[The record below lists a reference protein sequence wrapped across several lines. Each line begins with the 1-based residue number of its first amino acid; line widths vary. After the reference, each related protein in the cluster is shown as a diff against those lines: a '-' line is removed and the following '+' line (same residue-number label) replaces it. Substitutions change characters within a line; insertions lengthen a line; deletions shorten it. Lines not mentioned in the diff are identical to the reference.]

1 MKSLKLKRF
10 EGNPI
15 LVPDHRPWRN
25 VVTFNPGAIVEDGVF
40 YLVERACSS
49 LVPFVCQFG
58 LWKSTDGFHF
68 ELVQEEP
75 VFTREHIGCPEGTVE
90 DPRLAKYGDTYY
102 MTYVQRNYTPE
113 CYPQGKGIPKYVR
126 ITHVPKGDP
135 NNYRSGIARSKDLI
149 HWEDMGL
156 MTPPDNDDR
165 DCVLFPEMVNGRYAM
180 LRRPMYYVGP
190 QYGCDRPSIWLSYS
204 DDLMHWE
211 DPVLVATA
219 QNNTWEQRKIG
230 ASGQPVRTDKG
241 WLTLYHGVDQNAVY
255 RTGVM
260 LLDLNDPTKVIARAP
275 DVIFEPEAFYEI
287 TGLVIPRVVFPSA
300 TVAHNG
306 TLFVYYGCCDT
317 WIGAA
322 TVALDEILDYVCRYP
337 TR

>member
-1 MKSLKLKRF
+1 MKLKRY

-15 LVPDHRPWRN
+15 LIPDDRPWRN
-25 VVTFNPGAIVEDGVF
+25 VVTFNPGAIVEEGVV
-40 YLVERACSS
+40 YLVERACNS

-58 LWKSTDGFHF
+58 LWKSTDGFNF
-68 ELVQEEP
+68 ELVSEEP

-113 CYPQGKGIPKYVR
+113 CYPQGLSVPKYVR
-126 ITHVPKGDP
+126 ITHVPEGDP
-135 NNYRSGIARSKDLI
+135 NNYRSGIAKSKDLI

-180 LRRPMYYVGP
+180 LRRPMYHVGRE
-190 QYGCDRPSIWLSYS
+190 YGCDRPSMWLSYS
-204 DDLMHWE
+204 DDLMNWD

-219 QNNTWEQRKIG
+219 QNDTWEHRKIG
-230 ASGQPVRTDKG
+230 ASGQPVRTEKG
-241 WLTLYHGVDQNAVY
+241 WLTLYHGVDERAVY

-260 LLDLNDPTKVIARAP
+260 LLDLEDPTKVIARAP
-275 DVIFEPEAFYEI
+275 DFIFEPEAFYEL

-300 TVAHNG
+300 TIEKDG

-322 TVALDEILDYVCRYP
+322 TAPMADLLAYVLQYP
-337 TR
+337 C